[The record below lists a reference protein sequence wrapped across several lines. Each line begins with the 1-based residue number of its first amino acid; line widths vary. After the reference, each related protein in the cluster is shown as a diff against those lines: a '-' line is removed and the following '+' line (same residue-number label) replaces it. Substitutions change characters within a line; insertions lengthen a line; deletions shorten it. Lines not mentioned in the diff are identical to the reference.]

1 MSIYLGNTEIGNGN
15 YLGNLNIRDS
25 NIFMSQSVAP
35 TWTPADFA
43 GLKYYFTAGAGITLS
58 GDYVTTW
65 TDQVSS
71 VALTATTANNSYRPL
86 YSASVSIANNK
97 PALYFTNTG
106 APYQRLQN
114 QINGTGIASTD
125 DLTVIGII
133 IPTTNANTN
142 FQVYGGFGVSSVTNY
157 ETAMEV
163 GNPTVS
169 NEFAVYVLPG
179 TGAQTIQSG
188 VAINSGVPNWH
199 AVTYKSSNGEVKQYV
214 NSTTAATTTTK
225 ATNPN
230 KSNLKII
237 AGDYSDG
244 GNGGGIPLINGWIM
258 ELIYLTA
265 VPTPTELTNL
275 DNYVSTY
282 Y

>member
-1 MSIYLGNTEIGNGN
+1 MSIYLGNTQIGNGN

-114 QINGTGIASTD
+114 LLTSTGIANSD
-125 DLTVIGII
+125 DFTVIGII
-133 IPTTNANTN
+133 IPTTSGVANY
-142 FQVYGGFGVSSVTNY
+142 QVYGGTGAGGVNY
-157 ETAMEV
+157 ETAMETA
-163 GNPTVS
+163 NPTVAD
-169 NEFAVYVLPG
+169 EFAVYVSPG
-179 TGAQTIQSG
+179 GSPSTIQSG

-225 ATNPN
+225 ATNPG
-230 KSNLKII
+230 KSQLKLI

-244 GNGGGIPLINGWIM
+244 SNIGDIGLKNGWIM

-265 VPTPTELTNL
+265 IPTPTELTNL
-275 DNYVSTY
+275 NNYVSTY

>member
-1 MSIYLGNTEIGNGN
+1 MSIYLGNTAIGNGN

-114 QINGTGIASTD
+114 LVTSTGIANSAD
-125 DLTVIGII
+125 FSIVGIM
-133 IPTTNANTN
+133 IPTTSGVANY
-142 FQVYGGFGVSSVTNY
+142 QIYGGIGAGGNNFEN
-157 ETAMEV
+157 AMQTS
-163 GNPTVS
+163 NPTVADQ
-169 NEFAVYVLPG
+169 FATYLGASPG
-179 TGAQTIQSG
+179 NSRTGVTNNSG
-188 VAINSGVPNWH
+188 VANWH
-199 AVTYKSSNGEVKQYV
+199 AVTYKASNGEVKQYA
-214 NSTTAATTTTK
+214 NSTTAAVTTSRSSN
-225 ATNPN
+225 AA
-230 KSNLKII
+230 KSSIKII

-244 GNGGGIPLINGWIM
+244 SDIGGIGLRNGWIM

-265 VPTPTELTNL
+265 IPTPTELTNL